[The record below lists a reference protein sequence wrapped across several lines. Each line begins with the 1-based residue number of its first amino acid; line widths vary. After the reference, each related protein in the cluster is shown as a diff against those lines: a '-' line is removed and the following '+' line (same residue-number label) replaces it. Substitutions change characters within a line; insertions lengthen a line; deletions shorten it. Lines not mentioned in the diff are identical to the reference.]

1 MVKNKSHDNSLVIGG
16 HTIECTHVD
25 KVIFPKDD
33 ITKAEILAY
42 YAKIASTMMPYVK
55 NRPISM
61 LRCPNGIQHEGF
73 YQKNAG
79 DYFPDWI
86 TLKSLKAEAGHVVNY
101 VVINSKATLVYLA
114 NQLCLTPHI
123 WLSKIDKL
131 DYPDRMIFDLDPS
144 GKKFDFNL
152 IRQTA
157 LIFKELLEHIG
168 LVPYIMTTG
177 SRGMHVVVPLKRTA
191 NFDEVRAF
199 AYDIAHYVQKNDPK
213 NLTLEVHKASR
224 GKKIFLDYLRNSYSA
239 TSVAP
244 YAIRA
249 KDGAPV
255 ATPIDW
261 KEVEDSKLVSTRYTM
276 FTVFNRL
283 KKKGDPWKDIAKNAK
298 SINGAKKIFYKL
310 AG

>member
-1 MVKNKSHDNSLVIGG
+1 MVKSKAQDNSLVING

-25 KVIFPKDD
+25 KIIFPKNE
-33 ITKAEILAY
+33 ITKADVLAY
-42 YAKIASTMMPYVK
+42 YIKIASTMMPYVK

-61 LRCPNGIQHEGF
+61 LRYPNGIQHEGF

-79 DYFPDWI
+79 DYFPSWI

-101 VVINSKATLVYLA
+101 VVIDSKATLVYLA

-123 WLSKIDKL
+123 WLSKIDEL

-152 IRQTA
+152 IRKTA
-157 LIFKELLEHIG
+157 FAFKELLEHIG

-199 AYDIAHYVQKNDPK
+199 AYDIAQYVQKNDPK
-213 NLTLEVHKASR
+213 NLTLEIHKASR

-261 KEVEDSKLVSTRYTM
+261 KEVEDPKLISTRYTL

-283 KKKGDPWKDIAKNAK
+283 KKKGDPWKGIAKDAR
-298 SINGAKKIFYKL
+298 SISGAKKIFYKL